1 MAPIYNQFRRLAAT
15 IIGAVFFASG
25 ILKLIDPVGAGLIVE
40 EYMKFFQA
48 NLFVFMAKPS
58 GIFLSLLET
67 FTGAAL
73 ISGVYRKIAAA
84 SASSLIV
91 VFTIITF
98 FLWLFN
104 PPMDCGC
111 FGEALH
117 LTHGQTFI
125 KNIVLLMLSVFAFLP
140 FRDYG
145 QVKKRKYFAFWL
157 SASASVALSIYSLLY
172 IPLVDFTPFNSSSAL
187 AVSKPVNEIEQEE
200 YVMNFVYE
208 KNGHEGSFTLDRLP
222 DSTWT
227 YVRTEPVKKTDNI
240 EEDSYPSLS
249 FRDAEGNYR
258 DEIAA
263 DSAVIAVSAYRPDKL
278 KLKDWEK
285 IGLMLSDA
293 SASGYRPLLLLASET
308 GSAER
313 LIPQTGLAP
322 ELRLRLLQFA
332 YYSDYK
338 TLISLNRS
346 NGGAVYFNDGN
357 LIEKW
362 ALRALPGKEH
372 LSWRK
377 WHDSVDNMITASSKG
392 RLAFQAFI
400 LYSLIVLFLI

>member
-1 MAPIYNQFRRLAAT
+1 MAPIHNHFRRLAAI
-15 IIGAVFFASG
+15 IIGVVFFASG
-25 ILKLIDPVGAGLIVE
+25 TLKLIDPVGTGLIVE
-40 EYMKFFQA
+40 EYMKFFQTGF
-48 NLFVFMAKPS
+48 FVFLAKPS
-58 GIFLSLLET
+58 GLFLSLLET
-67 FTGAAL
+67 LTGAAL

-91 VFTIITF
+91 LFTIITF
-98 FLWLFN
+98 FLWLLN
-104 PPMDCGC
+104 PAMDCGC

-117 LTHGQTFI
+117 LTHGQTLV
-125 KNIVLLMLSVFAFLP
+125 KNIVLLMLAVFAFLP

-145 QVKKRKYFAFWL
+145 EVKKRKYFAFWL
-157 SASASVALSIYSLLY
+157 SASASIALSIYSLLY

-187 AVSKPVNEIEQEE
+187 AVSKPIHENEQEE

-263 DSAVIAVSAYRPDKL
+263 DSAVIAVSVYLPAKL

-285 IGLMLSDA
+285 IGNTLSEA
-293 SASGYRPLLLLASET
+293 AGSGYRVLLLLASEI

-313 LIPQTGLAP
+313 LMSEAGLEA
-322 ELRLRLLQFA
+322 ELRSKLLQFV

-362 ALRALPGKEH
+362 ALRALPKNEH
-372 LSWRK
+372 LAWRK
-377 WHDSVDNMITASSKG
+377 WHDSVDNMIAASSKG

>member
-48 NLFVFMAKPS
+48 NFFVFMAKPS

-67 FTGAAL
+67 LTGAAL

-125 KNIVLLMLSVFAFLP
+125 KNIVLLMLSAFAFLP

-145 QVKKRKYFAFWL
+145 QVRKRKYFAFWL

-187 AVSKPVNEIEQEE
+187 AVSKPVNESEQEE

-263 DSAVIAVSAYRPDKL
+263 DSAVIAVSVYLPAKL
-278 KLKDWEK
+278 RLKDWEK

-293 SASGYRPLLLLASET
+293 SASGYRPLLLLALET

-313 LIPQTGLAP
+313 LIPQEGLAP
-322 ELRLRLLQFA
+322 ELRLRLFQFA

-362 ALRALPGKEH
+362 ALRALPDKEH
-372 LSWRK
+372 LEWRK
-377 WHDSVDNMITASSKG
+377 WHDSVDNMIAASSEG

>member
-48 NLFVFMAKPS
+48 NFFVFMAKPS

-67 FTGAAL
+67 LTGAAL

-187 AVSKPVNEIEQEE
+187 AVSKPVNESEQEE

-263 DSAVIAVSAYRPDKL
+263 DSAVIAVSVYLPAKL
-278 KLKDWEK
+278 RLKDWEK

-293 SASGYRPLLLLASET
+293 SASGYRPLLLLALET

-313 LIPQTGLAP
+313 LIPQEGLAP
-322 ELRLRLLQFA
+322 ELRLRLFQFA

-362 ALRALPGKEH
+362 ALRALPDKEH
-372 LSWRK
+372 LEWRK
-377 WHDSVDNMITASSKG
+377 WHDSVDNMIAASSEG

>member
-125 KNIVLLMLSVFAFLP
+125 KNIVLLVLSAFAFLP

-187 AVSKPVNEIEQEE
+187 AVSKPVNESEQEE

>member
-67 FTGAAL
+67 LTGAAL

-125 KNIVLLMLSVFAFLP
+125 KNIVLLMLSAFAFLP

-145 QVKKRKYFAFWL
+145 QVRKRKYFAFWL

-187 AVSKPVNEIEQEE
+187 AVSKPVNESEQEE

-208 KNGHEGSFTLDRLP
+208 KNGQEGSFTIDRLP

-227 YVRTEPVKKTDNI
+227 YVRTEPLAKSDNI
-240 EEDSYPSLS
+240 DEDSYPSLS
-249 FRDAEGNYR
+249 FRDEAGNYR

-263 DSAVIAVSAYRPDKL
+263 DSLVIAVSAYLPAKL
-278 KLKDWEK
+278 RLKDWEK

-362 ALRALPGKEH
+362 ALRALPDKEH

-377 WHDSVDNMITASSKG
+377 WHDSVDNMIASSSKG
-392 RLAFQAFI
+392 RFAFQAFI

>member
-48 NLFVFMAKPS
+48 NFFVFMAKPS

-67 FTGAAL
+67 LTGAAL

-125 KNIVLLMLSVFAFLP
+125 KNIVLLMLSAFAFLP

-187 AVSKPVNEIEQEE
+187 AVSKPVNESEQEE

-208 KNGHEGSFTLDRLP
+208 KNGHEGSFTIDRLP

-227 YVRTEPVKKTDNI
+227 YVRTEPLAKSDNI
-240 EEDSYPSLS
+240 DEDSYPSLS
-249 FRDAEGNYR
+249 FRDEAGNYR

-263 DSAVIAVSAYRPDKL
+263 DSLVIAVSAYLPAKL
-278 KLKDWEK
+278 RLKDWEK